1 MTTIA
6 TPANA
11 TQTTPV
17 VGIFDDIGV
26 AEHAVFQLHDA
37 GFGGDVVSLTIDV
50 VESGE
55 PVPMAP
61 PSRALPYAFLT
72 SIVGGA
78 LLGILSAR
86 FAPHTLTVQ
95 GFGWQLSSVLLFSLL
110 GGTFGW
116 ILGGIL
122 GLGETTHEDEEPEAH
137 TTLQQPQMTVTVRAM
152 DRPQEARAILNRS
165 RPREVRG
172 GDPVVSRVDARP
184 RSGGAAPARTAR
196 GALPAGAGAGS
207 ARETAGGGKTAA
219 SGLRR
224 VTPSPHDAEDK
235 RRAGVAVVAAIALGA
250 IVGLLRSRHAHD
262 ED

>member
-1 MTTIA
+1 MTTTA
-6 TPANA
+6 TPA

-50 VESGE
+50 VESRE

-78 LLGILSAR
+78 LLGLLSAR
-86 FAPHTLTVQ
+86 FAPHTLTIQ

-116 ILGGIL
+116 IFGGIL

-137 TTLQQPQMTVTVRAM
+137 TTLQEPQMTVTVRAM

-172 GDPVVSRVDARP
+172 GDPVVSRGDARP
-184 RSGGAAPARTAR
+184 QSGGAASAWAAR
-196 GALPAGAGAGS
+196 GAPPTGAVAGS

-224 VTPSPHDAEDK
+224 VTPSPHDEEDK
-235 RRAGVAVVAAIALGA
+235 RRAGVAVVAAIVLGA

-262 ED
+262 EE